1 MQISYLRVS
10 TARQGESGLGL
21 EAQRAA
27 VRGFLGAEPDA
38 EFVEIESGKMANRP
52 QLLAAMAE
60 CKRFKARLVVAKLDR
75 LTRNLHFLTG
85 LIDSKIDFVAVDS
98 PHANKLTLHILGA
111 VAESERDAISA
122 RTKAAL
128 QAAKARGQKLG
139 GAADSHPSRHLR
151 QERLAALW
159 PKLTEW
165 VESGV
170 SIRGM
175 ACRLGVS
182 RTVAHRLVKDLE
194 ILTCRDGNCPGRFP
208 REGATLCG
216 LGRPIAL
223 MGVPV
228 VLLRAA
234 MFRSGAGS
242 ILAL

>member
-85 LIDSKIDFVAVDS
+85 LIDSKIDFVAVDN

-122 RTKAAL
+122 RTTAAL
-128 QAAKARGQKLG
+128 AAAR
-139 GAADSHPSRHLR
+139 
-151 QERLAALW
+151 
-159 PKLTEW
+159 
-165 VESGV
+165 
-170 SIRGM
+170 
-175 ACRLGVS
+175 
-182 RTVAHRLVKDLE
+182 
-194 ILTCRDGNCPGRFP
+194 
-208 REGATLCG
+208 REGASLVVRLRATL
-216 LGRPIAL
+216 LSIS
-223 MGVPV
+223 GVPGWWSW
-228 VLLRAA
+228 LAGSRNGMRRALC
-234 MFRSGAGS
+234 RSGQSLSAWR
-242 ILAL
+242 